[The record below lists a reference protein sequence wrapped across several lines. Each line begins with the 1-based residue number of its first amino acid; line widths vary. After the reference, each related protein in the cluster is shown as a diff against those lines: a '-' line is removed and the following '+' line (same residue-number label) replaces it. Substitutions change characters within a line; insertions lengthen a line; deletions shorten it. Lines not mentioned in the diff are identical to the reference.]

1 MPSSTQVAQAV
12 GITTSAFLAG
22 IPYIRRHR
30 RTLLISILG
39 AVTCISVLSVPSLML
54 APSPLVARQWKKLYG
69 RGARTAPS
77 LALTSASM
85 FGFLSYK
92 FYGTLNHPKAELYG
106 LSALLTVGI
115 VPYTLI
121 AMVPTNKKLTSRAET
136 SEALSAEELFSQ
148 AGDSTAQSTKELL
161 DLWATHNLA
170 RGLFPLAG
178 SILGLWT
185 TLTSW
190 SAR

>member
-1 MPSSTQVAQAV
+1 
-12 GITTSAFLAG
+12 
-22 IPYIRRHR
+22 
-30 RTLLISILG
+30 
-39 AVTCISVLSVPSLML
+39 
-54 APSPLVARQWKKLYG
+54 
-69 RGARTAPS
+69 
-77 LALTSASM
+77 M

-92 FYGTLNHPKAELYG
+92 FYGTLNHAKAELYG
-106 LSALLTVGI
+106 LSALLTIGI

-121 AMVPTNKKLTSRAET
+121 AMVPTNKKLMSKAEA
-136 SEALSAEELFSQ
+136 SKALSAEELFSQ
-148 AGDSTAQSTKELL
+148 SGESKAQPTKELL

-178 SILGLWT
+178 SVLGLWT